1 MGMAIGI
8 RRLGGDGWVAL
19 GMIAANAMFLRD
31 LASSEPDGA
40 YVKTTT
46 LPIVLSL
53 TMIVLS
59 LILLGWS
66 LRRPGG
72 RRQASPER
80 SEEGGGMSPLVRVFT
95 VIALSIVYIAALP
108 WFGYLGSSAVYIGG
122 LSLMY
127 GNRKFVPVLAMMI
140 GLPLILMLFFEK
152 YMIVLLPS
160 ARLFE

>member
-19 GMIAANAMFLRD
+19 GVIAANAMFLRD
-31 LASSEPDGA
+31 LASTEPDGA

-59 LILLGWS
+59 LLLLGWS
-66 LRRPGG
+66 LRRPAG
-72 RRQASPER
+72 RRRAPPR
-80 SEEGGGMSPLVRVFT
+80 TGEEGGGILPLVRVFT

-108 WFGYLGSSAVYIGG
+108 WFGYLASSAAYLGG

-127 GNRKFVPVLAMMI
+127 GNRKFVPILALMI
-140 GLPLILMLFFEK
+140 GLPLVLMLFFEK
-152 YMIVLLPS
+152 FMIVLLPS